1 MELEHKVKQLRER
14 IRTLRATLE
23 LEHTSDDTSS
33 SSSSNSEP
41 SASELYKARLMGKR
55 ST

>member
-1 MELEHKVKQLRER
+1 MDLEHKVKQLRER

-33 SSSSNSEP
+33 SSSSSEP